1 MHRSISQDYE
11 LVLTRPRASYSL
23 HHERGQKRLAKQV
36 PFWVVLFK
44 ALAAALFTVILEWHL
59 FFLYPAIV
67 LLPIAVFLLIF
78 LYFHHLRE
86 HPTASQYYD
95 HEFVRFADPDRKST
109 RLNSSHL
116 VISYAVFCL
125 KKTNRPETEQP
136 VATATMAVGTG

>member
-1 MHRSISQDYE
+1 MHRSTSQDYE

-95 HEFVRFADPDRKST
+95 HEFVRFADPGDKE
-109 RLNSSHL
+109 SH
-116 VISYAVFCL
+116 S
-125 KKTNRPETEQP
+125 
-136 VATATMAVGTG
+136 